1 MSAVPAALKELR
13 DAYDDRAAAI
23 RRWRATGAP
32 VVGCVGADVPVELV
46 TAAGALPVR
55 LAGDPGRDRALADH
69 YLGTGLDPASRSILA
84 GLLRGEPDLDL
95 LLVSNDCA
103 GSLRLFYT
111 VRELQR
117 LGVEPAL
124 PRTHL
129 VDILHLPHRTTTRYN
144 RVRLAETKEL
154 LERWSGRRIG
164 EDDLSE
170 AVRQHDEARRLMRA
184 LRRLRT
190 ADRPAL
196 RGEEALIAIGAGAA
210 LPAGDH
216 AGLLDR
222 LLRAEADLPR
232 HDGRRIYLT
241 GSAHDGPAVYRAIED
256 AGHVIVADDHDWGDA
271 LADPLVGAPTL
282 DALAERY
289 QYRGPTSARSSIQV
303 RARQT
308 AAIAERSRP
317 DLLVSYVR
325 AMDEAP
331 AWDFPAQRRA
341 AGVPAVILEHRRYGE
356 LGDDA
361 LPLITGAL
369 GAARP
374 KGEAL

>member
-1 MSAVPAALKELR
+1 MTAVPAALKELR
-13 DAYDDRAAAI
+13 NAYDDRAAAI

-55 LAGDPGRDRALADH
+55 LAGDPGRDRALADR
-69 YLGTGLDPASRSILA
+69 YLGTGLDPASRAILA
-84 GLLRGEPDLDL
+84 GLLCGEPEIDL

-117 LGVEPAL
+117 LGVERSL

-129 VDILHLPHRTTTRYN
+129 VDVLHLPHRTTTRYN
-144 RVRLAETKEL
+144 RVRLAETKDL

-164 EDDLSE
+164 ESALGD
-170 AVRQHDEARRLMRA
+170 AIQQHDEARRMMHALRA
-184 LRRLRT
+184 LRT
-190 ADRPAL
+190 TDRPAL
-196 RGEEALIAIGAGAA
+196 AGRDALIAIGAGAV
-210 LPAGDH
+210 LPAQDH

-222 LLRAEADLPR
+222 LLTAKAGLPS
-232 HDGRRIYLT
+232 HDGARIYLT
-241 GSAHDGPAVYRAIED
+241 GSAHDEPEVYREIED
-256 AGHVIVADDHDWGDA
+256 AGYVIVADDHDWGDA
-271 LADPLVGAPTL
+271 LADPLVGEPTL

-289 QYRGPTSARSSIQV
+289 QYRGPTSARSSIRA

-308 AAIAERSRP
+308 AATAARSRP
-317 DLLVSYVR
+317 DVLVSYVR

-331 AWDFPAQRRA
+331 AWDFPAQRKA
-341 AGVPAVILEHRRYGE
+341 AGVPPVVLEHRRYGE
-356 LGDDA
+356 LGEDA
-361 LPLITGAL
+361 LPLIADAL
-369 GAARP
+369 NSARP
-374 KGEAL
+374 KGEAV